1 MEHIS
6 RILCLLSLLAM
17 SRQTLERTTVGSSSS
32 LEHRQTNRLCRYID
46 ALLRRRGTK
55 GRWVIG
61 LGAGRS
67 QPQAAANGNSRRTT
81 ALVGQ
86 ITGMVA
92 ENGPGE
98 ESDDAEEKDDYFSDA
113 SEE

>member
-1 MEHIS
+1 M
-6 RILCLLSLLAM
+6 
-17 SRQTLERTTVGSSSS
+17 
-32 LEHRQTNRLCRYID
+32 
-46 ALLRRRGTK
+46 LRRRGTK

-61 LGAGRS
+61 LGAGRA
-67 QPQAAANGNSRRTT
+67 QLQAAANGNSRRAT

-86 ITGMVA
+86 ITDMVA
-92 ENGPGE
+92 EDGPGE

>member
-1 MEHIS
+1 MLAVRSGDEQAAFGLTLDRS
-6 RILCLLSLLAM
+6 R
-17 SRQTLERTTVGSSSS
+17 VGSSSS
-32 LEHRQTNRLCRYID
+32 MEHSQTNRVCRYID

-61 LGAGRS
+61 LGAGRA
-67 QPQAAANGNSRRTT
+67 QPQAAANGNNRRAT

-86 ITGMVA
+86 IADMVA